1 MNKFASLISHS
12 LKVIAFS
19 MALSAFAATS
29 TEKTVDKGAEQRTL
43 NMIDFLHEYD
53 LNPHTA
59 AYTSEAQLM
68 TALYEGLYSYNP
80 ITLEPVPA
88 LAESYKVSRSRKRW
102 TFTIRKNAKF
112 SDGSAITASS
122 IRDSWLTLLANPNA
136 SYSSLFDCIEG
147 AEEYRTGKGKKE
159 NVAITAKNATTLIVV
174 LNSPAPHFQRLLC
187 HHSFSVVSAKPN
199 VYSGAFVLKS
209 YEDGIL
215 ELEKNAKY
223 WDSANVALPAIH
235 IEQSGDPDE
244 NTFAF
249 NTGAVDWV
257 TGNIEPKSLINTKAV
272 SMAAEYGTQYLFFKC
287 QNEPWNIAEFRQALL
302 AAAPWSEL
310 RSKAVVAA
318 ETLIYPISMYPS
330 VIGYKDT
337 DIDEALDLMKKAR
350 KKAGI
355 PDKKEIEI
363 TLALSEEESETRFYD
378 ALSAAWKPLGVKV
391 VLQRTPVENYL
402 ANIKNWNADIFLY
415 SWIGDFAEPLAF
427 LELFRSDSKLRETN
441 WTNSDFDSLLQK
453 ASEISDTVERYKVFA
468 SAEQLLLDE
477 AVIMPLSHPVSFHII
492 DTNIVGGWYSNA
504 LDVHPFKYLYL
515 KKPQISVQNLVLAK
529 PDAFSRTSIR

>member
-1 MNKFASLISHS
+1 MKSKLFSNIS
-12 LKVIAFS
+12 KAIVS
-19 MALSAFAATS
+19 MALFAFVVTDAVSEIAQT
-29 TEKTVDKGAEQRTL
+29 DRLPEQRAL

-80 ITLEPVPA
+80 ITLEPIPA

-112 SDGSAITASS
+112 SDGSVITATSV
-122 IRDSWLTLLANPNA
+122 RDSWLNLLANPNA

-147 AEEYRTGKGKKE
+147 AEDYRIGKGKRE
-159 NVAITAKNATTLIVV
+159 NVGITAKNANTLIVV

-199 VYSGAFVLKS
+199 VYSGAFVLSS
-209 YEDGIL
+209 YADGIM
-215 ELEKNAKY
+215 ELTKNQKY
-223 WDSANVALPAIH
+223 WDAANVALPAIH

-249 NTGAVDWV
+249 NTGYVDWV
-257 TGNIEPKSLINTKAV
+257 TGNIEPKSLINSRSV

-287 QNEPWNIAEFRQALL
+287 VNSPWNNADFRQALL
-302 AAAPWSEL
+302 AAVPWTEL

-318 ETLIYPISMYPS
+318 ETLIYPISMYPQ
-330 VIGYKDT
+330 VVGYKDT
-337 DIDEALDLMKKAR
+337 DLDEALDLMKKAR

-355 PDKKEIEI
+355 ADKKEIEI
-363 TLALSEEESETRFYD
+363 TIALSEEESENRFFD
-378 ALSAAWKPLGVKV
+378 ILSAAWKPLGVK
-391 VLQRTPVENYL
+391 LIAQKTPVESYL

-427 LELFRSDSKLRETN
+427 LELFRSESKLRETA
-441 WTNSDFDSLLQK
+441 WTNEEFDNLLQK
-453 ASEISDTVERYKVFA
+453 ASTISDTAERYKVFA
-468 SAEQLLLDE
+468 EAEQLLLDE
-477 AVIMPLSHPVSFHII
+477 AVIMPISHPVSFHII
-492 DTNIVGGWYSNA
+492 DTNVVGGWYSNA

-515 KKPQISVQNLVLAK
+515 KKPQITVQNLVYA
-529 PDAFSRTSIR
+529 R